1 METGETR
8 RCATSAIAMATS
20 AMKMALCV
28 ATGALAHTREATMAD
43 ITEATT
49 RAAFRADLM
58 RRPARTFVLRG
69 NDLEARCQTANGDW
83 RTTRLSS
90 FDRCGGDIAND
101 NGSLR
106 CTGSGYGYGGR
117 RDDDDYNRGYVG
129 GYQGNNSYT
138 QTCRDVRRRGDTLSA
153 VCQSRDGD
161 WHQTT
166 LNDYQD
172 CRGQIVNDGG
182 NLRCDNSNYNN
193 VSGGPG
199 DYRGGYPGGSYAATC
214 QNIRVS
220 GDDLV
225 ASCQKTNGGW
235 RNTKLD
241 DFQGCRADIVNDN
254 GRLRCGR

>member
-1 METGETR
+1 MRDISYCNGDISNEN
-8 RCATSAIAMATS
+8 
-20 AMKMALCV
+20 
-28 ATGALAHTREATMAD
+28 GALRCNSSAGTYQGSNNGGYYGGYNQGGIPGGSYSQTCQDVR
-43 ITEATT
+43 I
-49 RAAFRADLM
+49 
-58 RRPARTFVLRG
+58 RG

-129 GYQGNNSYT
+129 GYQGSTSYT
-138 QTCRDVRRRGDTLSA
+138 QTCRDVRRRGDTLEA

-182 NLRCDNSNYNN
+182 NLRCDNSNYGN
-193 VSGGPG
+193 VSGWQGG
-199 DYRGGYPGGSYAATC
+199 YRGGIPGGSYTQTC
-214 QNIRVS
+214 QNVRVS

-225 ASCQKTNGGW
+225 ASCRKNDGGW
-235 RNTKLD
+235 RDTRLD
-241 DFQGCRADIVNDN
+241 GFQGCRDDITNDN